1 MGIDKGCYSLLMVCP
16 LGFLWNFYWMFMKF
30 LWNPYGHSYGS
41 PAGFLW
47 VSYRVSLICFLDF
60 YAISMGFLVDSY
72 RSSCGFL

>member
-1 MGIDKGCYSLLMVCP
+1 
-16 LGFLWNFYWMFMKF
+16 MKF

-47 VSYRVSLICFLDF
+47 VSYRVSMLFLLDF

-72 RSSCGFL
+72 RSSFGFL